1 MFNFVIILVDT
12 NSPKFLSKVYSNSTN
27 AISEQLKN
35 SLCVYILLISINSQK
50 DSWKK
55 NFRFLLEAKL
65 NKGQELHK

>member
-12 NSPKFLSKVYSNSTN
+12 NSPKFLSKVYLNLTN
-27 AISEQLKN
+27 ATSEQLKN
-35 SLCVYILLISINSQK
+35 SLYVYILLISINSQK